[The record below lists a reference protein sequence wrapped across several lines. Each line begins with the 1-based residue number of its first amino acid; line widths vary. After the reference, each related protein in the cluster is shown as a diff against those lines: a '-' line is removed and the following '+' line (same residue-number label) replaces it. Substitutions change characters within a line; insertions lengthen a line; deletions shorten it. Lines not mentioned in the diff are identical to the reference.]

1 MGAFLGYAM
10 VVMSFIASIA
20 IGVMGLV
27 KLCKANDKYAGW
39 VLFQTVV
46 IFVVNIM
53 MSVLALLMM
62 ILIPEF
68 SWWMVICFF
77 LIVTGR
83 IVPGVRGSC
92 YAAGAGACIMACWG
106 TPESIQAFAAIT
118 MILSWILDWLCGKMM
133 KKLQKDVNQ
142 ESAE

>member
-27 KLCKANDKYAGW
+27 KLCKTDNKHAGL
-39 VLFQTVV
+39 VLVQTGV

-62 ILIPEF
+62 IIIPDF

-83 IVPGVRGSC
+83 VIPGVRGSS

-106 TPESIQAFAAIT
+106 KPESIQAFAAIT
-118 MILSWILDWLCGKMM
+118 MILAWSLDWLYGKML
-133 KKLQKDVNQ
+133 KKSQKEANQ
-142 ESAE
+142 DSAE